1 MKKISLLF
9 LFSLF
14 FSCESSIENKI
25 DTILIGKISNPRSKE
40 IGVILFDNF
49 ITRDN
54 FKQSVAIDDS
64 GEFKLVLLLENPQYA
79 LLSRPTSNHPLFLY
93 PGDSLFITF
102 NDEKVTST
110 LQFKGITSG
119 NNNFLSEFNKKYNMS
134 NHFAV
139 MREKDPQEFKRYMMK
154 VKKEELLLFNEYSS
168 KYELKNDFREFA
180 LAMIDYQFYLLMFM
194 YRGMYAQSQQ
204 MPADSIKLPSDYY
217 DFINEKDFNNHAAL
231 INADD
236 YLNAVSAY
244 VRFKLHSTKINSYDE
259 YCKVE
264 YKFAKEN
271 LEGKTR
277 DYFLA
282 KQLAYRIIFT
292 NTMDEELY
300 QDYMNSCNSANVK
313 EILIKTNERR
323 IAIQKLIGSEFPK
336 EVLQSKVFT
345 KDNDEIKFSDMLDTF
360 RNKIIYLDL
369 WSFECGPC
377 IKEMPYSRKLIEKFQ
392 NKSIEFIF
400 LSIDESHETWLKG
413 IEFSNVSNGHYRLER
428 GFNSEFMKVL
438 NIKGIPRYILI
449 DEQGKI
455 LQLDAKR
462 PSSKELIDEIE
473 KLLSS

>member
-14 FSCESSIENKI
+14 FFCESPIEKNT
-25 DTILIGKISNPRSKE
+25 DTILIGKIDNPSSKE

-54 FKQSVAIDDS
+54 FKQSAAIDDS
-64 GEFKLVLLLENPQYA
+64 GNFKLVLLLQNPQYA
-79 LLSRPTSNHPLFLY
+79 LLSRPRSNHPLFLY

-102 NDEKVTST
+102 NDEMVTNT
-110 LQFKGITSG
+110 LHFKGTTAG
-119 NNNFLSEFNKKYNMS
+119 HNNFLSEFNMKYNMS
-134 NHFAV
+134 NNFAV
-139 MREKDPQEFKRYMMK
+139 MREKNLEEFKNYMME
-154 VKKEELLLFNEYSS
+154 VKKEEFNLFNEYSS
-168 KYELKNDFREFA
+168 KYELKNDFREFVF
-180 LAMIDYQFYLLMFM
+180 AMIDYQFYSLMFIH
-194 YRGMYAQSQQ
+194 RGMYARVQKV
-204 MPADSIKLPSDYY
+204 PTDSIKLPSDYY

-244 VRFKLHSTKINSYDE
+244 VRFKLQSTKINSYDE
-259 YCKVE
+259 YCKSE

-282 KQLAYRIIFT
+282 KQLANRIIFT
-292 NTMDEELY
+292 GTMDEELY
-300 QDYMNSCNSANVK
+300 HDFLSSCNSPNVK
-313 EILIKTNERR
+313 ETLVKTNERR
-323 IAIQKLIGSEFPK
+323 ISIQKLIGSEFPQK
-336 EVLQSKVFT
+336 VLQSKVFT
-345 KDNDEIKFSDMLDTF
+345 KDNEEIIFSDMLNIF

-369 WSFECGPC
+369 WSLGCGPC
-377 IKEMPYSRKLIEKFQ
+377 INEMPHSRKLIEKFQ
-392 NKSIEFIF
+392 NKNIEFIF

-413 IEFSNVSNGHYRLER
+413 IEFSNISNGHYRLEG
-428 GFNSEFMKVL
+428 GFNSEFMKTL

-449 DEQGKI
+449 DGQGKI

-473 KLLSS
+473 KLLSA